1 VLTAG
6 PPEVAAV
13 VVSVAGDV
21 VVEEGDSVILAVV
34 TAVEAEGSVILA
46 VVTAV
51 EAEGSVILA
60 VVTVVEAGDSVL
72 FVVVIYT
79 VVLYPLVTSGIVDI
93 CVHGEIVEELDV
105 SLLSE
110 KPKNSVKYC
119 L

>member
-46 VVTAV
+46 VVT
-51 EAEGSVILA
+51 
-60 VVTVVEAGDSVL
+60 VVEAGDSVL

-79 VVLYPLVTSGIVDI
+79 VVLYPLVASGIVDI
-93 CVHGEIVEELDV
+93 CVNGEIVEGLDV

>member
-79 VVLYPLVTSGIVDI
+79 VVLYPLVASGIVDI
-93 CVHGEIVEELDV
+93 CVNGEIVEEVDV